1 MATELT
7 MPKNDM
13 DMEEGTIV
21 KWLKN
26 VGDKVEKGEMFME
39 IETDKTSMEIESPA
53 TGVLL
58 AQFYQGGDVVP
69 VNTVMG
75 YVGEAG
81 EAVPEQGA
89 KAAVEEAPKEE
100 KKEAPATEKAPAKVL
115 SDASGIPA
123 TPYAKKLAKDNGIDL
138 KEVVPTGRHGEI
150 RAIDVFTAIEASPVA
165 TPLAKAMAAD
175 LGVDL
180 STIQGSGYRGKI
192 LSDDIKAAFA
202 QAQTAA
208 EEENI
213 AGAMKEIA
221 EVLERRKLSSMR
233 KAIMKNMNSSH
244 TEIPSVT
251 QNIKVDVT
259 ELLALRAKINEG
271 KEKAEKV
278 SVNDLIIKAVGKATA
293 KFERFRMTLEGNEYV
308 VHNQV
313 NVGMAVGIT
322 DGLVVPVIKD
332 VDKKTLLQ
340 VSKDAKELAKKAR
353 DGKLKSSEMG
363 DGRITISNIGMYGT
377 HSFTP
382 IINQP
387 EASIVGVCG
396 TEDELALVDGQV
408 VVRKKMMICVTFDHR
423 ILNGTE
429 VCEFESYLKELIENP
444 VTILI

>member
-89 KAAVEEAPKEE
+89 KAAAEEAPKEE
-100 KKEAPATEKAPAKVL
+100 KKEAPAAEKAPAKVL

-208 EEENI
+208 EEENV

-293 KFERFRMTLEGNEYV
+293 KFERFRMTLEGNEY
-308 VHNQV
+308 
-313 NVGMAVGIT
+313 VGMAVGIT

>member
-89 KAAVEEAPKEE
+89 KAAAEEAPKEE
-100 KKEAPATEKAPAKVL
+100 KKEAPAAEKAPAKVL

-202 QAQTAA
+202 QAQTA
-208 EEENI
+208 

>member
-81 EAVPEQGA
+81 EVVPEQGA
-89 KAAVEEAPKEE
+89 KAAAEEAPKEE
-100 KKEAPATEKAPAKVL
+100 KKEAPAAEKAPAKVL

-180 STIQGSGYRGKI
+180 STIQGGKI

-208 EEENI
+208 EEENV

-244 TEIPSVT
+244 TEIPNVT

-308 VHNQV
+308 VHKQV

>member
-89 KAAVEEAPKEE
+89 KAAAEEAPKEE
-100 KKEAPATEKAPAKVL
+100 KKEAPAAEKAPAKVL

-208 EEENI
+208 EEENV

-244 TEIPSVT
+244 TEIPNVT

-293 KFERFRMTLEGNEYV
+293 KFELEGNEYV
-308 VHNQV
+308 VHKQV

>member
-89 KAAVEEAPKEE
+89 KAAAEEAPKEE
-100 KKEAPATEKAPAKVL
+100 KKEAAAEKAPVKVL

-208 EEENI
+208 EEENV

-221 EVLERRKLSSMR
+221 EVLERRKLTSMR

-271 KEKAEKV
+271 KEKPEKV

-308 VHNQV
+308 IHNQV

-353 DGKLKSSEMG
+353 DGKLKSNEMG

-444 VTILI
+444 VSILI

>member
-89 KAAVEEAPKEE
+89 KAAAEEAPKEE
-100 KKEAPATEKAPAKVL
+100 KKEAPAAEKAPAKVL

-180 STIQGSGYRGKI
+180 STIQGYRGKI

-208 EEENI
+208 EEENV

-244 TEIPSVT
+244 TEIPNVT

-308 VHNQV
+308 VHKQV

>member
-89 KAAVEEAPKEE
+89 KAAAEEAPKEE
-100 KKEAPATEKAPAKVL
+100 KKEAPAAEKAPAKVL

-208 EEENI
+208 EEENV

-244 TEIPSVT
+244 TEIPNVT

-322 DGLVVPVIKD
+322 DGLVPVIKD

>member
-89 KAAVEEAPKEE
+89 KAAAEEAPKEE
-100 KKEAPATEKAPAKVL
+100 KKEAPAAEKAPAKVL

-208 EEENI
+208 EEENV
-213 AGAMKEIA
+213 AGTM
-221 EVLERRKLSSMR
+221 
-233 KAIMKNMNSSH
+233 KAI
-244 TEIPSVT
+244 
-251 QNIKVDVT
+251 
-259 ELLALRAKINEG
+259 A
-271 KEKAEKV
+271 
-278 SVNDLIIKAVGKATA
+278 
-293 KFERFRMTLEGNEYV
+293 
-308 VHNQV
+308 
-313 NVGMAVGIT
+313 
-322 DGLVVPVIKD
+322 
-332 VDKKTLLQ
+332 
-340 VSKDAKELAKKAR
+340 
-353 DGKLKSSEMG
+353 
-363 DGRITISNIGMYGT
+363 
-377 HSFTP
+377 
-382 IINQP
+382 
-387 EASIVGVCG
+387 
-396 TEDELALVDGQV
+396 
-408 VVRKKMMICVTFDHR
+408 
-423 ILNGTE
+423 
-429 VCEFESYLKELIENP
+429 
-444 VTILI
+444 

>member
-89 KAAVEEAPKEE
+89 KAAAEEAPKEE
-100 KKEAPATEKAPAKVL
+100 KKEAAAEKAPVKVL

-208 EEENI
+208 EEENV

-221 EVLERRKLSSMR
+221 EVLERRKLTSMR

-271 KEKAEKV
+271 KEKPEKV

-308 VHNQV
+308 IHNQV

-353 DGKLKSSEMG
+353 DGKLKSNEMG

-444 VTILI
+444 VSILM

>member
-1 MATELT
+1 MAIELT

-89 KAAVEEAPKEE
+89 KAAAEEAPKEE
-100 KKEAPATEKAPAKVL
+100 KKEASAAEKAPAKVL

-208 EEENI
+208 EEENV
-213 AGAMKEIA
+213 AGATKEIG
-221 EVLERRKLSSMR
+221 
-233 KAIMKNMNSSH
+233 
-244 TEIPSVT
+244 
-251 QNIKVDVT
+251 
-259 ELLALRAKINEG
+259 RAH
-271 KEKAEKV
+271 V
-278 SVNDLIIKAVGKATA
+278 
-293 KFERFRMTLEGNEYV
+293 
-308 VHNQV
+308 
-313 NVGMAVGIT
+313 
-322 DGLVVPVIKD
+322 
-332 VDKKTLLQ
+332 
-340 VSKDAKELAKKAR
+340 
-353 DGKLKSSEMG
+353 
-363 DGRITISNIGMYGT
+363 
-377 HSFTP
+377 
-382 IINQP
+382 
-387 EASIVGVCG
+387 
-396 TEDELALVDGQV
+396 
-408 VVRKKMMICVTFDHR
+408 
-423 ILNGTE
+423 
-429 VCEFESYLKELIENP
+429 
-444 VTILI
+444 